1 MSESD
6 YEINMHEA
14 SDEFRRCWATA
25 GNHLLSQ
32 VEKNQLNI
40 YRTDLTPPIREHHV
54 FRLGN
59 QLFTIYLEDIDEQLI
74 TPASLEGV
82 IFGSTSMN
90 ATPCIMKMQRD
101 ISGHWQVMGP
111 RWGLIH
117 AQTRKEIFPPEMVTE
132 EKIEISDWELK
143 DFAIQ
148 RITEQLRA
156 KGCQLVSHCSDPDI
170 NPSIWFVDKN
180 NKFSYAIIKVVRYP
194 ELEASPPNNIASI
207 AESLSHESMN
217 GFFYSVGV
225 ANHLDAFAPD
235 EIEPMKLWRGDGYLA
250 NVSEPIH
257 LSSILNRH

>member
-156 KGCQLVSHCSDPDI
+156 KGCQLVSHCS
-170 NPSIWFVDKN
+170 
-180 NKFSYAIIKVVRYP
+180 
-194 ELEASPPNNIASI
+194 PPNNIAAI